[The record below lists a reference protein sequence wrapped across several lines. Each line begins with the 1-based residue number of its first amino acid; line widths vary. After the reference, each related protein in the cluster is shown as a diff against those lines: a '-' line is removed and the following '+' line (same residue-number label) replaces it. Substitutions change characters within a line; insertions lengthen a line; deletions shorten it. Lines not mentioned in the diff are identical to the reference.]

1 MYVKTQSEVLQM
13 WEFSELWKRMEIFWV
28 DSNSDSMLWVSKE
41 SIHGSRFYLLSG
53 YTSLR
58 MNKVS
63 QSPCLNG
70 VTLQLSNEVWISFF
84 STLHRLFSC
93 VLVHLAC
100 KVILILFGNI
110 SRIESLCVCVWVWGK
125 ESTPDCCSHHLLCE
139 NLSRVNCTVPINESI
154 LLTFILLY

>member
-41 SIHGSRFYLLSG
+41 SIHGSRIYLLSG

-110 SRIESLCVCVWVWGK
+110 SRIESLCVCV
-125 ESTPDCCSHHLLCE
+125 LCVCVSVRE
-139 NLSRVNCTVPINESI
+139 GVDSRL
-154 LLTFILLY
+154 LLTSSPVWELEPRQLHCAD